1 MLKGMF
7 GTRTRPFCI
16 PDGGAG
22 DPPPATKTFTQSEID
37 AALEAER
44 KKYEGFDDL
53 KKAKEELDKLKAS
66 QLSELEKLQTELAA
80 AQAELEKSRAAVKAA
95 ERAALCRKLCAE
107 AGLPEPLADRIA
119 GDDEIS
125 IKKDIEALKKL
136 IPAKPV
142 GGTNPPAEGDKKP
155 KTSGDPLRDAIAGYY
170 KKD

>member
-1 MLKGMF
+1 MF
-7 GTRTRPFCI
+7 GNMTHPFYA
-16 PDGGAG
+16 PDGETGN
-22 DPPPATKTFTQSEID
+22 PPVTPPAKTFTQAEID

-44 KKYEGFDDL
+44 KKYAGFDDL

-66 QLSELEKLQTELAA
+66 QLSESEKLQKELAA
-80 AQAELEKSRAAVKAA
+80 AQAELEKSKAAVKAA
-95 ERAALCRKLCAE
+95 ERAALCRRLCAE
-107 AGLPEPLADRIA
+107 AGLPEALADRIA
-119 GDDEIS
+119 GDDEAA

-142 GGTNPPAEGDKKP
+142 VGTNPPTGDDKKT